1 MSQDEFDLFSTD
13 LGRAVFTGRTLAY
26 HNVSVIS
33 SKSLFC
39 FWLTGEFCNSYK
51 LHTIWDFNWWEL
63 IPEGGFQATM
73 YTYDTWRCR

>member
-1 MSQDEFDLFSTD
+1 MSLDEFDLFSTD
-13 LGRAVFTGRTLAY
+13 LGRAVFTGRTLAH

-51 LHTIWDFNWWEL
+51 LHTIRDFNWWWE
-63 IPEGGFQATM
+63 I
-73 YTYDTWRCR
+73 DTSLQINWNWTLWVVW